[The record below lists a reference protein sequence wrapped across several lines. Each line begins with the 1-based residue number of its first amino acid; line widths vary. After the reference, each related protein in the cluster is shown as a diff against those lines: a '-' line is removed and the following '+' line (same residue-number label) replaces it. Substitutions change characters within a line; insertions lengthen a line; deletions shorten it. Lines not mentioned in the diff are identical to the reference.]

1 MTTIISIDKI
11 IAAKLTYI
19 NQHNN
24 FSLHRKPSVPTV
36 HGTIIPD
43 GYAAYHAD
51 YPFETALERAS
62 RLDIIDHWLP
72 NLYIRMQGGVRL
84 TFTGDRAISIWEA
97 YKAREFSSKSKQ
109 QKGQHDTRRSK
120 EQATKD

>member
-1 MTTIISIDKI
+1 M
-11 IAAKLTYI
+11 
-19 NQHNN
+19 
-24 FSLHRKPSVPTV
+24 

-43 GYAAYHAD
+43 GYAAYHHD
-51 YPFETALERAS
+51 YPLETALERAR

-97 YKAREFSSKSKQ
+97 YKAREFNKSKQ
-109 QKGQHDTRRSK
+109 KDKHDSRRSK
-120 EQATKD
+120 KQAATN